1 MQYDRGCA
9 QVEDQQEAGLFLCC
23 SKVEISPKILSE
35 FLRFIYYF
43 LSFCSLK
50 VEIHLSKNLEVRRHR
65 NLSNLKGN
73 RNNTEQSGGLKE
85 NSQGFN
91 ISEDNKQVKL
101 QMLIII
107 IDNKT
112 QYNTINYEKRQN
124 LNYCEA
130 EKNHLAS
137 SPGGCAQQLSNY

>member
-1 MQYDRGCA
+1 MI
-9 QVEDQQEAGLFLCC
+9 EDAHRL
-23 SKVEISPKILSE
+23 KINRKQGYFYAVPRWKFPLKFSRN

-91 ISEDNKQVKL
+91 ISDDNKWVKL
-101 QMLIII
+101 QMLIIS

-112 QYNTINYEKRQN
+112 
-124 LNYCEA
+124 
-130 EKNHLAS
+130 
-137 SPGGCAQQLSNY
+137 